1 MWWRIFFFV
10 RPPRKGYASM
20 TDEHEHAHLA
30 DLALVH
36 AVATEISA
44 AAVDLHHN
52 PLLPDAVV
60 RMRQVLTERV
70 EGAQRAAERM
80 QIHGPLPGSFTSH
93 PGLRVVSELGEGVG
107 RGATP
112 RPKPTPHRPCPPP
125 SGQAS

>member
-1 MWWRIFFFV
+1 
-10 RPPRKGYASM
+10 M
-20 TDEHEHAHLA
+20 TDEYEHAHLT

-44 AAVDLHHN
+44 AAADLHHN

-60 RMRQVLTERV
+60 RMRQVLTDRV

-80 QIHGPLPGSFTSH
+80 QVQAPLPGAFTSP
-93 PGLRVVSELGEGVG
+93 PGLRVVTELGGGVG
-107 RGATP
+107 RGVTP
-112 RPKPTPHRPCPPP
+112 RSKSTPHRPCPP